1 MAKIEV
7 GDVFTNNKG
16 CSATVIRY
24 VNNKN
29 ITIKFHDEYA
39 YEMITNGA
47 NLTIG
52 SFKNPYHPII
62 FGVGIFGVGKYRAM
76 IGRKD
81 TKEYTVWRHMI
92 GRCYSENLSSK
103 NLSYKDCTVCPEWH
117 NFQNFAEWYVNHEF
131 YGMGYQ
137 IDKDILV
144 RGNKV
149 YSPETCTLVPHEINT
164 MLCDNPTKRGCLPIG
179 VCYAKDRGKYGAS
192 VMIEKRKKHLGFFMT
207 ADEASSAYAVAKSD
221 YIVLKS
227 IEYREVI
234 EHKVFVALNEIAR
247 KMLVR

>member
-16 CSATVIRY
+16 CSATVIGY

-39 YEMITNGA
+39 HEMITNGA
-47 NLTIG
+47 NLNIG

-62 FGVGIFGVGKYRAM
+62 CGVGFLGVGEYKSRV
-76 IGRKD
+76 GKKD
-81 TKEYTVWRHMI
+81 TREYTVWRHMI
-92 GRCYSENLSSK
+92 VRCYSENLSSK
-103 NLSYKDCTVCPEWH
+103 NLSYKDCTVADEWH
-117 NFQNFAEWYVNHEF
+117 NYQNFAEWYINHE
-131 YGMGYQ
+131 YSDLGYQ
-137 IDKDILV
+137 LDKDILV
-144 RGNKV
+144 SGNRV

-164 MLCDNPTKRGCLPIG
+164 MLCDNPTKRGLLPIG

-207 ADEASSAYAVAKSD
+207 ADEASNAYAVAKSD
-221 YIVLKS
+221 YIILKS
-227 IEYREVI
+227 IEYRDVI
-234 EHKVFVALNEIAR
+234 EHKVFVALNGIAS